1 MYGLLIESVCEF
13 IKEKFGEN
21 SWLRIR
27 DKSRVH
33 EYTFVT
39 HRMYSEKIIPRLAQA
54 VYDVTGYS
62 REQFMDETG
71 VQFVKFLNKY
81 EYDKML
87 RVLGRSLGDFLNGLD
102 NLHEYL
108 RFSYPKMKPPSFFCT
123 DESLKGL
130 TLHYRSRRK
139 GYTHYVKG
147 QLRQVAKQFY
157 NQEVSVIIVEEK
169 QSSKDTYYV
178 KFRIN
183 FDNKEYTERT
193 RISSVMMNGHAQLR
207 ANLFFDVF
215 PFHIVF
221 GNDMKIRNSGK
232 SSLYLFRLMNTIF
245 YFKFF
250 QTTAVLKYHLYRS
263 KKVWE
268 LLSVLPIS
276 KHVYQLFPSVC
287 VCAVRECR

>member
-13 IKEKFGEN
+13 IKEKFGEDD
-21 SWLRIR
+21 WLRIKE
-27 DKSRVH
+27 KSRVH

-39 HRMYSEKIIPRLAQA
+39 HRMYSEKIIPRLGQA
-54 VYDVTGYS
+54 VQDVTGYS
-62 REQFMDETG
+62 KEQFMDETG

-87 RVLGRSLGDFLNGLD
+87 RVLGRSLRDFLNGLD

-123 DESLKGL
+123 DESLEGL
-130 TLHYRSRRK
+130 TLHYRTRRK

-169 QSSKDTYYV
+169 QSSKDTFYV

-183 FDNKEYTERT
+183 FDNKEYTERV
-193 RISSVMMNGHAQLR
+193 RLSSVMNGHAQLR

-232 SSLYLFRLMNTIF
+232 STPTYSSFKREDLF
-245 YFKFF
+245 
-250 QTTAVLKYHLYRS
+250 S
-263 KKVWE
+263 
-268 LLSVLPIS
+268 
-276 KHVYQLFPSVC
+276 
-287 VCAVRECR
+287 